1 MSANL
6 PEMNFT
12 ARVEAKSLSQKF
24 QILWARALE
33 TVHGKINES
42 GWFLL
47 LLMTFFNIGWE
58 WAIVRLLKIKTIYS

>member
-47 LLMTFFNIGWE
+47 LLMTFFQHW
-58 WAIVRLLKIKTIYS
+58 VRMGNSEIAEN